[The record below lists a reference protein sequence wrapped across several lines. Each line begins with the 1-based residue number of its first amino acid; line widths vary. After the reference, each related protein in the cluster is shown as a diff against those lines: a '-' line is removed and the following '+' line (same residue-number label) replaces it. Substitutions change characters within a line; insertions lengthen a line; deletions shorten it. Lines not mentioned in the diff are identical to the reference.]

1 MRFIRKFVL
10 MYIGC
15 LRVFVADIN
24 VTRLKMAADMGA
36 DVVIGMPQ
44 QSVKKHNSELKRVI
58 LCLSS
63 LFSFNVCI

>member
-10 MYIGC
+10 MYVGC

-44 QSVKKHNSELKRVI
+44 LLTAVSQKAEQ
-58 LCLSS
+58 
-63 LFSFNVCI
+63 

>member
-1 MRFIRKFVL
+1 

-24 VTRLKMAADMGA
+24 LTRLKMATDMGA

-44 QSVKKHNSELKRVI
+44 QLTAISQRA
-58 LCLSS
+58 
-63 LFSFNVCI
+63 

>member
-1 MRFIRKFVL
+1 

-44 QSVKKHNSELKRVI
+44 LYSNQSKRIKV
-58 LCLSS
+58 
-63 LFSFNVCI
+63 N